1 MASTAP
7 IGQALEEAIC
17 SICLEYLTEPVT
29 IDCGHNFCQACIT
42 QYCEQKE
49 PRSRTKVPC
58 PQCQADFQKG
68 TFRPN
73 RQLANIVENIRQVRV
88 KPGKVQKTNLCK
100 THRET
105 LQLFCEEDAETICVV
120 CRESRAHRTHAV
132 FPLEEAAQ
140 DYKVGITPALLL
152 VFKSATKLLVCCIPA
167 LGEGTLKEVENQR
180 WSITHEF
187 KKLHQFLSEEE
198 TLLLQRLAEE
208 EKVTMQR
215 LQANI
220 TTLSKQSSAMQ
231 QLITEMEKKCRQ
243 PAAEL
248 LQVRLLTIIPHPSL
262 HETLERFTVDVTL
275 DPETANS
282 WLILSE
288 DRKSMKPGNKK
299 QDLPKSP
306 ERFVTM
312 PSVLGAERFMGGRYY
327 WEVEVG
333 AKIYWILGVCRESV
347 SRKGQVRAS
356 PANGYWAI
364 GLCNGEYE
372 ACTWPSTSLPVSV
385 RPSRVGIFLDYG
397 AGEVTFYNVT
407 DKSHLFTFTD
417 TFSKPLRPYFYPG
430 YSEGGKNA
438 SPLVICSVQAKDEGS
453 ICPIQ

>member
-73 RQLANIVENIRQVRV
+73 RQLANIVENIRQ
-88 KPGKVQKTNLCK
+88 
-100 THRET
+100 
-105 LQLFCEEDAETICVV
+105 EDAETICVV

-140 DYKVGITPALLL
+140 DYKM
-152 VFKSATKLLVCCIPA
+152 KLLSA
-167 LGEGTLKEVENQR
+167 LEPLRKELQETLELTLKEKKKSMKWQVENQR

-262 HETLERFTVDVTL
+262 QHKTLHSVTRSLDLVTNPISMDVTL